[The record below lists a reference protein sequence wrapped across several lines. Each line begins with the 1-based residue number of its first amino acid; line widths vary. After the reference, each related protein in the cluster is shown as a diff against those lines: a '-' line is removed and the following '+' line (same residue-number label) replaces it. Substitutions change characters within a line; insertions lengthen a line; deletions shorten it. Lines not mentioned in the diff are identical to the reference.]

1 MSHHAHSG
9 MVVSTKNANIK
20 AQSSVSFL
28 DVNLLITKFLLR
40 HINNI
45 FKCASRQRI
54 SYFQEF
60 KSKNILIESCV
71 YSHINYC
78 QYFLNTK
85 SGQKMENI
93 KKRAHNFCRCILCV
107 IPTIWRSW
115 QNQKDNLLCPEDL
128 N

>member
-9 MVVSTKNANIK
+9 IVVSTKNANIN
-20 AQSSVSFL
+20 AQSSVNFL

-45 FKCASRQRI
+45 FKCASHQRI

-60 KSKNILIESCV
+60 KSKNILIESCG

-78 QYFLNTK
+78 QYFFNTK
-85 SGQKMENI
+85 SG
-93 KKRAHNFCRCILCV
+93 
-107 IPTIWRSW
+107 
-115 QNQKDNLLCPEDL
+115 
-128 N
+128 